1 MTIVVGFEGFRGQP
15 RGQGRSQV
23 TVRPATRGAYARHR
37 MGSFLLGLGLGV
49 LGGPIAAFAYT
60 EPVLQVGIVQ
70 RFSSRPDDQLTLRAP
85 AGDRLTLRFETN
97 GQPETVQSTQVRLE
111 ATRRPLPVPIV
122 EERLVLSTHRSF
134 ESAEDSANQWLARGI
149 AVELAQPGNW
159 QVWAD
164 RHTYRTPLL
173 RRWLLQSLQA
183 QGHTLPH
190 LDTQV
195 LNSQPGLSW
204 VVNGYRYNRDRL
216 EITTGTGVLQ
226 VEQPRQ
232 ETRRY
237 GGTFR
242 VQPNAYGTYTLVNW
256 VPIETYLRGVV
267 PHEIGAG
274 APRSAVEA
282 QAILARTYALRN
294 LRRFA
299 IDDYELC
306 ADTQCQV
313 YWGLSG
319 AAAATDQA
327 IQTTR
332 GLVLTYQNEMVDAL
346 YSSTTGGVTAAF
358 QDVWNGTPRPYLKS
372 VIDSVNPVWNLA
384 QNSLAQE
391 QNVRAF
397 LNQKQGFN
405 EVGWWAFRWREESSL
420 AALTQELRRYL
431 TSKQHPLAN
440 FQSIQQMQVTQRA
453 PGGRVV
459 NLTVTTD
466 RGPVVLEKDEIIR
479 ALEAPNS
486 TLFYLEPLMGQ
497 SGLRG
502 YAFIGGGFGH
512 GVGMSQT
519 GSYHLAD
526 IGWPHARILSF
537 YYPGTQ
543 LQVLNPTI
551 VLWQGE
557 TLATRARSLNPPQR

>member
-1 MTIVVGFEGFRGQP
+1 MTIVLRLRLRPSQDKNRAAVGLPLWPRLRFRTAWQL
-15 RGQGRSQV
+15 V
-23 TVRPATRGAYARHR
+23 
-37 MGSFLLGLGLGV
+37 LGV
-49 LGGPIAAFAYT
+49 AWGVALGPITPTLAYT

-70 RFSSRPDDQLTLRAP
+70 RFSSKPDDHLILRALP
-85 AGDRLTLRFETN
+85 GDRLTLRFETN
-97 GQPETVQSTQVRLE
+97 GQPETLTATQVRLE
-111 ATRRPLPVPIV
+111 ATRRSLAAPMV

-134 ESAEDSANQWLARGI
+134 ESAEDSANQWQARGI
-149 AVELAQPGNW
+149 AIEVAQPGNW

-164 RHTYRTPLL
+164 RQTYRTPLL
-173 RRWLLQSLQA
+173 RRWLLQSLQS

-204 VVNGYRYNRDRL
+204 IVNGYRYNRDRL

-242 VQPNAYGTYTLVNW
+242 IQPNAYGTYTLVNW
-256 VPIETYLRGVV
+256 VPLETYLRGVV

-319 AAAATDQA
+319 TATATDQA
-327 IQTTR
+327 IQATR

-358 QDVWNGTPRPYLKS
+358 QDVWNGFSRPYLRS

-397 LNQKQGFN
+397 LSQKQGFN

-420 AALTQELRRYL
+420 AALNQELRRYL

-440 FQSIQQMQVTQRA
+440 FQTIQQMQVTQRA
-453 PGGRVV
+453 PGGRVLH
-459 NLTVTTD
+459 LTVTTD

-479 ALEAPNS
+479 AFEAPNS
-486 TLFYLEPLMGQ
+486 TLFYLDPLMGQ
-497 SGLRG
+497 GGLRG

-519 GSYHLAD
+519 GSYHLAE
-526 IGWPHARILSF
+526 IGWPAARILSF

-543 LQVLNPTI
+543 LQMLNPAI

-557 TLATRARSLNPPQR
+557 TLAQRARSLNPPQP